1 MDPINILVIDDEVK
15 PVQEF
20 MNYLK
25 ESDDDNQLGRCLV
38 DNKPISCNKLEDYNV
53 QQYDFKIHAVLIDY
67 QLNTEFTGI
76 LVAAWM
82 MLQLQVPRITLTSGD
97 YPGPPNYFDA
107 FIRKDEISDNPQE
120 VIRRIVK
127 CVQDFDYE
135 KWLKRQYKELA
146 SEYRK
151 LIHNEE
157 KDGLSLS
164 EEYDLR
170 QLSTILDK
178 FDKLFDA
185 RQNEHIKKE
194 ESYLLGQDP
203 FRQKEKDFKEKM
215 AALMKNLDVI
225 STEGKKNE

>member
-15 PVQEF
+15 SVQTYMDF
-20 MNYLK
+20 LL
-25 ESDDDNQLGRCLV
+25 ESDDDKQLGRCLV
-38 DNKPISCNKLEDYNV
+38 DNKPILCNKLEEYDV
-53 QQYDFKIHAVLIDY
+53 RQYDFEIHAVLIDY

-82 MLQLQVPRITLTSGD
+82 MLQLQAPRITLTSGD
-97 YPGPPNYFDA
+97 YPGPTNYFND
-107 FIRKDEISDNPQE
+107 FIRKDEISDHPQE

-135 KWLKRQYKELA
+135 KWLKCQYKELA

-151 LIHNEE
+151 MVHDEE
-157 KDGLSLS
+157 KDRLSSS
-164 EEYDLR
+164 EKYNLQ

-185 RQNEHIKKE
+185 RQSKQIKNEE
-194 ESYLLGQDP
+194 NYLLGQDP
-203 FRQKEKDFKEKM
+203 FREKERAYKERM
-215 AALMKNLDVI
+215 NSLMKKLDDF
-225 STEGKKNE
+225 SLEGKENE